1 MQDMETSTIKGRK
14 IISQK
19 KRLKSLSMIFYP
31 FMPECVQCV
40 SLINVVNSSEV

>member
-1 MQDMETSTIKGRK
+1 MSMQDMEASTIKGRK

-31 FMPECVQCV
+31 FCQTAFSP
-40 SLINVVNSSEV
+40 LR